1 MKKQF
6 KDADYPVLEIVCD
19 DTERTGIRLLS
30 IVDEPAI
37 EMMGVAFNK
46 EGATKDYQFKAQEDK
61 QIIVGPGMIPNKKIL
76 RKDEDGNFYYNV
88 FKSETILKLV
98 QKFNSQGTNRKI
110 NVDHSNK
117 MVDAYIME
125 NWIVEDTYYDKSRM
139 YGFNVPVGTWMVSIK
154 IEDKDFWKKEVKE
167 LGKFGFSIEGVMGE
181 RPMEYSVSKFLIEK
195 KPNETKNEFV
205 SRCISSEI
213 KNGHEQNQAVAMC
226 ISMWENYEK
235 VEMESII
242 DNLDDAEVADMLK
255 VFKYEEGEVCCGCG
269 WSWNLEDGGSDP
281 YICHKCGKDN
291 KPKEFKKWRSSP
303 DSSNVDKIMY
313 NDETSEM
320 VIRFNDGSTY
330 TYFNVDFDMFR
341 DVFEGN
347 ASCVSDDTSG
357 EGRWWVGKTPSVGA
371 AVYKILTVGGVPYTE
386 GGSLK

>member
-1 MKKQF
+1 
-6 KDADYPVLEIVCD
+6 
-19 DTERTGIRLLS
+19 
-30 IVDEPAI
+30 
-37 EMMGVAFNK
+37 MMGVAFSID
-46 EGATKDYQFKAQEDK
+46 TSMKDYQFKAQEDK
-61 QIIVGPGMIPNKKIL
+61 QMIVGPGMIPNKKIL

-88 FKSETILKLV
+88 FKAETILKLV

-117 MVDAYIME
+117 MVNAYIME

-154 IEDKDFWKKEVKE
+154 IEDKEFWNKEVKE

-181 RPMEYSVSKFLIEK
+181 KPLEYSKIMTFED
-195 KPNETKNEFV
+195 
-205 SRCISSEI
+205 
-213 KNGHEQNQAVAMC
+213 H
-226 ISMWENYEK
+226 
-235 VEMESII
+235 I
-242 DNLDDAEVADMLK
+242 DNLNDDEI
-255 VFKYEEGEVCCGCG
+255 
-269 WSWNLEDGGSDP
+269 ED
-281 YICHKCGKDN
+281 ILI
-291 KPKEFKKWRSSP
+291 EFKKWRSSP

-313 NDETSEM
+313 NDESYEL

-386 GGSLK
+386 GGSLR

>member
-6 KDADYPVLEIVCD
+6 KDADYPIYEIVCD

-37 EMMGVAFNK
+37 EMMGVAFSID
-46 EGATKDYQFKAQEDK
+46 TSMKDYQFKAQEDK
-61 QIIVGPGMIPNKKIL
+61 QMIVGPGMIPNKKIL
-76 RKDEDGNFYYNV
+76 RKDEDGNYYYNV
-88 FKSETILKLV
+88 FKTETILKLV

-117 MVDAYIME
+117 MVNAYIME

-154 IEDKDFWKKEVKE
+154 IEDKEFWNKEVKE

-181 RPMEYSVSKFLIEK
+181 KPLEYSKIMTFED
-195 KPNETKNEFV
+195 
-205 SRCISSEI
+205 
-213 KNGHEQNQAVAMC
+213 H
-226 ISMWENYEK
+226 
-235 VEMESII
+235 I
-242 DNLDDAEVADMLK
+242 DNLNDDEI
-255 VFKYEEGEVCCGCG
+255 
-269 WSWNLEDGGSDP
+269 ED
-281 YICHKCGKDN
+281 ILI
-291 KPKEFKKWRSSP
+291 EFKKWRSSP

-313 NDETSEM
+313 NDESYEL
-320 VIRFNDGSTY
+320 VIKFNDGSTY

-371 AVYKILTVGGVPYTE
+371 AVYKILTVGGVAYVE

>member
-6 KDADYPVLEIVCD
+6 KDADYPIYEIVCD

-37 EMMGVAFNK
+37 EMMGVAFSID
-46 EGATKDYQFKAQEDK
+46 TSMKDYQFKAQEDK
-61 QIIVGPGMIPNKKIL
+61 QMIVGPGMIPNKKIL

-88 FKSETILKLV
+88 FKAETILKLV

-117 MVDAYIME
+117 MVNAYIME

-154 IEDKDFWKKEVKE
+154 IEDKEFWNKEVKE

-181 RPMEYSVSKFLIEK
+181 KPLEYSKIMTFED
-195 KPNETKNEFV
+195 
-205 SRCISSEI
+205 
-213 KNGHEQNQAVAMC
+213 H
-226 ISMWENYEK
+226 
-235 VEMESII
+235 I
-242 DNLDDAEVADMLK
+242 DNLNDDEI
-255 VFKYEEGEVCCGCG
+255 
-269 WSWNLEDGGSDP
+269 ED
-281 YICHKCGKDN
+281 ILI
-291 KPKEFKKWRSSP
+291 EFKKWRSSP

-313 NDETSEM
+313 NDESYEL

-386 GGSLK
+386 GGSLR